1 MKKFSNYI
9 IISLIVSTLNII
21 LNVFTNEDDSE
32 STGELIFVILFSI
45 ILYNI
50 YILMIPSIIYLFSK
64 SMTAFKVSFYIIC
77 GFFALTFLLFF
88 ASPKNWIDILN

>member
-9 IISLIVSTLNII
+9 IISLIVSTLNVI

-45 ILYNI
+45 ILFNI
-50 YILMIPSIIYLFSK
+50 FILMIPSIIYLFSK

-77 GFFALTFLLFF
+77 GFLL
-88 ASPKNWIDILN
+88 

>member
-9 IISLIVSTLNII
+9 IISLIVSTLNVI
-21 LNVFTNEDDSE
+21 LYVFTNEDDSE

-50 YILMIPSIIYLFSK
+50 FILMIPSIIYLFSK
-64 SMTAFKVSFYIIC
+64 SMTAFKVSFYIIS
-77 GFFALTFLLFF
+77 GFFALIFLLFF